1 MDFNTW
7 KQKLAEQALLI
18 ENFNPE
24 QSYDGEAWLNEGVLK
39 PVKVQFN
46 LSTKEELIESGL
58 WEIKK

>member
-18 ENFNPE
+18 ENSNPD
-24 QSYDGEAWLNEGVLK
+24 QSYDGEAWLNEGILK
-39 PVKVQFN
+39 PVNKQFN
-46 LSTKEELIESGL
+46 PSTKEELIESGL